1 MGETVG
7 IRANSLSVTERV
19 SALFAKRLKQ
29 ARELRGLS
37 QRQLGGMVDSENDK
51 NRGAV
56 RINRYEQEVNLAD
69 MEKASELAK
78 ALNVPMAY
86 LFAESDE
93 LAEMILAFDSLNEKE
108 QIEILAEIKKLLR

>member
-1 MGETVG
+1 M
-7 IRANSLSVTERV
+7 
-19 SALFAKRLKQ
+19 
-29 ARELRGLS
+29 
-37 QRQLGGMVDSENDK
+37 DSDNDK

-78 ALNVPMAY
+78 ALNVPLAY

-93 LAEMILAFDSLNEKE
+93 LAEMILAFNGLSKKE
-108 QIEILAEIKKLLR
+108 QATVLANLKQQVPPGAGVE